1 MEDWR
6 DALKGLVPDDGV
18 RDDREPLQSDADAVG
33 QAAQKGPVHISL
45 ERKGRGG
52 KTATII
58 YDFTI
63 ADADLRDLAAEMKR
77 ALGCGGSARGGEI
90 LVQGE
95 RVADCRRFLEAR
107 GYKVKWAFMMILN
120 NKDSEKFLFLTYKH
134 YFCSSKGVQSA
145 Q

>member
-63 ADADLRDLAAEMKR
+63 ADADLRNLAAEMIR

-107 GYKVKWAFMMILN
+107 GYKVK
-120 NKDSEKFLFLTYKH
+120 
-134 YFCSSKGVQSA
+134 
-145 Q
+145 